1 MNQRN
6 NPAANAG
13 PKAPITASKVQV
25 YESEDGDI
33 NHDIP
38 DPPMMNSSDKL
49 AMMIMMKVKLQEGR
63 AGLQGL
69 TVQPRHLLSHSSVP

>member
-38 DPPMMNSSDKL
+38 DPPMMN
-49 AMMIMMKVKLQEGR
+49 
-63 AGLQGL
+63 
-69 TVQPRHLLSHSSVP
+69 HSF